1 MSIEKVIESVNRLHG
16 SIRQQE
22 QKHASYLAWQLRQR
36 AEQEGREPSI
46 LLKKE
51 SRDA

>member
-22 QKHASYLAWQLRQR
+22 VKHQSYLAWQLRQR
-36 AEQEGREPSI
+36 AIEEGREPSP
-46 LLKKE
+46 LLKKDE
-51 SRDA
+51 R